1 MNTPAVKTA
10 AGYIAGLLFGLG
22 LAISG
27 MTDPA
32 RGLGF
37 LDIAGVWDPTLMFV
51 LGAAVGTTFV
61 GYRLVFARG
70 TPLFST
76 KFQLPTKQE
85 LDAKLLGGAALF
97 GVGWGLS
104 GYCPGPAIASIGGL
118 TLPLLA
124 LLAAMVLGWFIAQR
138 IAR

>member
-1 MNTPAVKTA
+1 MSTPAVKTA
-10 AGYIAGLLFGLG
+10 AGYLAGMLFGLG

-32 RGLGF
+32 RVLGF
-37 LDIAGVWDPTLMFV
+37 LDIADAWDATLIFV

-76 KFQLPTKQE
+76 QFQLPTKQE

-124 LLAAMVLGWFIAQR
+124 LLAAMVVGWWIAQR
-138 IAR
+138 LSQ

>member
-1 MNTPAVKTA
+1 MSTPAVKTA
-10 AGYIAGLLFGLG
+10 AGYLAGLLFGLG

-32 RGLGF
+32 RVLGF
-37 LDIAGVWDPTLMFV
+37 LDIAGAWDPTLMFV

-70 TPLFST
+70 TPLFSA

-97 GVGWGLS
+97 GGGGGLS
-104 GYCPGPAIASIGGL
+104 GYCPGPAIASMGGL

>member
-1 MNTPAVKTA
+1 MSTLAVKTA
-10 AGYIAGLLFGLG
+10 AGYLAGMLFGLG

-32 RGLGF
+32 RVLGF
-37 LDIAGVWDPTLMFV
+37 LDIAGVWDPTLIFV

-76 KFQLPTKQE
+76 QFQLPTKQE

-104 GYCPGPAIASIGGL
+104 GYCPGPAIASMGGL

-124 LLAAMVLGWFIAQR
+124 LLAAMVVGWWIAQR
-138 IAR
+138 LSQ